1 MISHHTMFL
10 IDILSKSKVTTEKSS
25 NSVPA
30 TKSGAQSVEGKAQ
43 PVEKLTGQNNIP
55 DASSISAF
63 MTQVSDLV
71 K

>member
-1 MISHHTMFL
+1 MFL
-10 IDILSKSKVTTEKSS
+10 IDILSKSKVTTEKSL

-30 TKSGAQSVEGKAQ
+30 TKSGAGSVEGKAH